1 MSESAEE
8 YGALV
13 VDTSIFIANGLRLEK
28 GLLSRLQ
35 QFRRSPIDLILPDV
49 VRSEV
54 EVHLEKEMRK
64 ARLNLEKAINDASDH
79 LFFDD
84 VKPKEARELLI
95 DQSELGELVKD
106 RMRSFVDN
114 TGATQISCSE
124 LTNISA
130 VMERYF
136 ANRAPFAESG
146 KKKNEF
152 PDAIILLSLEEWS
165 RQNNKKVLAV
175 ARDNDWKEFC
185 DESGFIDYQED
196 FASGL
201 AVFNATNTAYNFLHQ
216 LESSVQSGNAQ
227 GFLDTVRERLS
238 VTLSDLTPDQ
248 EADSH
253 LYWEPDGCHAW
264 FKDFELISDEFD
276 IIEADEDWVVIR
288 GEALISVE
296 AEGDFSL
303 SLYDSIDREHVYM
316 GGITVNV
323 EDEFESDIL
332 ITITGDLSGSFD
344 NVQIDDVEVTDVIGS
359 IDFGTLEPNYQD

>member
-1 MSESAEE
+1 VIESSEE

-13 VDTSIFIANGLRLEK
+13 VDTSVFITNGLRLEK

-35 QFRRSPIDLILPDV
+35 QFRRSPIDFVLPDV
-49 VRSEV
+49 IRSEV

-64 ARLNLEKAINDASDH
+64 ARADLEKAINDASDH

-95 DQSELGELVKD
+95 DQSELEKLVRE
-106 RMRSFVDN
+106 RMDN
-114 TGATQISCSE
+114 FLEKTGATQISCSE

-130 VMERYF
+130 VMGRYF
-136 ANRAPFAESG
+136 SNRSPFSESG

-165 RQNNKKVLAV
+165 KQNNKKILAV
-175 ARDNDWKEFC
+175 AKDNDWKRFC
-185 DESGFIDYQED
+185 EESEFIDCEED

-201 AVFNATNTAYNFLHQ
+201 AVFNATNTAYNFLHN
-216 LESSVQSGNAQ
+216 LENSIQSGTAKS
-227 GFLDTVRERLS
+227 FLDAVRERLA
-238 VTLSDLTPDQ
+238 VTLSDFTPDQ

-264 FKDFELISDEFD
+264 FKDFEFISDELD
-276 IIEADEDWVVIR
+276 IIESDEDWIVIR

-316 GGITVNV
+316 GGISVV
-323 EDEFESDIL
+323 VDEEFESDIL
-332 ITITGDLSGSFD
+332 ITITGDLSESFD
-344 NVQIDDVEVTDVIGS
+344 NIQVDDVEVTDVIGS
-359 IDFGTLEPNYQD
+359 IDFGTLEPNFQE